1 MSKRRRGKK
10 STEGKKDRSSRRRLL
25 GMLAYRSKL
34 GSGLSR
40 LPKKSSEGEDQDA
53 SPGLVTGTAPR
64 PREPTGRQ
72 LAAPGQVGAGSVVN

>member
-53 SPGLVTGTAPR
+53 SPGTAPR